1 MIFDRGHEVRG
12 PYWVFTNLAVETGI
26 MTDFYRQII
35 VSAMASPT
43 GSLFSAIVRCS
54 LRLR

>member
-1 MIFDRGHEVRG
+1 MIFNRGHEVRG

-26 MTDFYRQII
+26 ITDFYIQII
-35 VSAMASPT
+35 VSATASPT
-43 GSLFSAIVRCS
+43 GSLFPAIVRCS